1 MADTAVSPPW
11 GNTLPP
17 VHRSE
22 ALKWGGAGWGEELL
36 RELDAEWE
44 VQLCLESEL
53 VALSHWNQL
62 ELVGHMAGR
71 GGGEGEGEGEGGGRG
86 GEGEGEGRGRGGGR
100 GKGRG
105 GGEGKQ
111 RGGGRGRV
119 EFKYIPFAES

>member
-1 MADTAVSPPW
+1 M
-11 GNTLPP
+11 
-17 VHRSE
+17 HRSE

-62 ELVGHMAGR
+62 ELVGHMDGK
-71 GGGEGEGEGEGGGRG
+71 GK
-86 GEGEGEGRGRGGGR
+86 GRGRGRGEAEGR

-105 GGEGKQ
+105 GEGGSGEEGEG
-111 RGGGRGRV
+111 GGLSSNT
-119 EFKYIPFAES
+119 YLAES

>member
-53 VALSHWNQL
+53 VVLSRWNQL
-62 ELVGHMAGR
+62 ELVGHMDGKGKGR
-71 GGGEGEGEGEGGGRG
+71 
-86 GEGEGEGRGRGGGR
+86 GRGRGGGR